1 MKLVR
6 LVTDDSTSVFDNTF
20 NDSLTLSPNSK
31 IALQS
36 LSIDTVND
44 VIVIDASN
52 SLVQFQVS
60 TGFVTS
66 VNLTYGSYNK
76 DNYVNL
82 LNDIQNKMN
91 AATGFTLGT
100 NEIRR
105 NLGLEW
111 RAQIN
116 SKTQTSIAYNVGASA
131 QYPAEWDYTAG
142 KVENFTAQ
150 GRQVWGQTAGQPNDL
165 NNDRSMLFPKF
176 ISRGCGYL
184 RCRTHRYE
192 AGLGAGA
199 LREGYLLALS
209 KTDLSNVDPANLTNA
224 DISYGI
230 AVTHNVAGDRVYQKV
245 TDGAYSFIAG
255 APTPNFIDVGN
266 VNNDFQEITI
276 NYDKIDFN
284 VYQNGSNV
292 PTLLYQLDYPAGE
305 KLYPLIVFRGGN
317 LTLNSVRVTPSPY
330 DIASL
335 SSLPLPTDFLSLGA
349 PPQQQVNK
357 SDNFLQLSPSLAEFF
372 GYNTPRIPQNGF
384 YNVAVQDY
392 IGDVPFEPSEIADAF
407 LVELL
412 NLKCESYD
420 GLLNQRKN
428 ILYVIPKSN
437 KDGELIYEVNNP
449 IFIDLNNA
457 KDVLLRNIRLRVVRP
472 DYSVLEMRGQA
483 TMVLL
488 VDG

>member
-44 VIVIDASN
+44 VIVIDSSN

-60 TGFVTS
+60 TGFITS
-66 VNLTYGSYNK
+66 VNLTYGSYDK
-76 DNYVNL
+76 DTYVNL
-82 LNDIQNKMN
+82 LTDIENKMN

-116 SKTQTSIAYNVGASA
+116 SKTQTSIAYNVGASS
-131 QYPAEWDYTAG
+131 QYPAEWNYAAA

-150 GRQVWGQTAGQPNDL
+150 GRQVWGQTAGQPNNTD
-165 NNDRSMLFPKF
+165 NDRSMLFPKF

-192 AGLGAGA
+192 ASTQLTSD
-199 LREGYLLALS
+199 GYIIALS
-209 KTDLSNVDPANLTNA
+209 KTDLSGVDPANITNA

-230 AVTHNVAGDRVYQKV
+230 AVSHASSGDRVYRKV

-255 APTPNFIDVGN
+255 APFPNFIDVGD

-305 KLYPLIVFRGGN
+305 KLYPLIVFRGGS

-330 DIASL
+330 DIASV